1 MKTNSHHFVKMDLV
15 QNMVITSG
23 RGDNPAKLNTH
34 VEPIKLDKHM
44 GLAIT
49 SFSHGEVSN
58 IYDGNN
64 KIYVQ
69 RHIETVKLPGT
80 DITAEQLVPI
90 ASKKANYT
98 RGMVRLKIPVG
109 RYKTTLSI
117 LKEIEIAIK
126 THYGSISGSYF
137 TIKSSR
143 SSGKII
149 LSIVGIDIFVDEK
162 SDSPWSLLD
171 ISNDLKHKSQYEME
185 NKDLLSGIQ
194 TAFLY
199 VNIVENSYING
210 KLSRNLSVLPLSQ
223 NAGCSFYEFKNPS
236 YIPIEVK
243 NFSEILLEIRN
254 TRGDYAPINP
264 NCNTVITLHLKP
276 INRIN

>member
-1 MKTNSHHFVKMDLV
+1 
-15 QNMVITSG
+15 MVI
-23 RGDNPAKLNTH
+23 
-34 VEPIKLDKHM
+34 
-44 GLAIT
+44 
-49 SFSHGEVSN
+49 
-58 IYDGNN
+58 
-64 KIYVQ
+64 
-69 RHIETVKLPGT
+69 
-80 DITAEQLVPI
+80 
-90 ASKKANYT
+90 
-98 RGMVRLKIPVG
+98 LKIPIG
-109 RYKTTLSI
+109 RFKSSLFV
-117 LKEIEIAIK
+117 LKEIESMIK
-126 THYGSISGSYF
+126 THYGSISDSYF
-137 TIKSSR
+137 NIKSSR
-143 SSGKII
+143 STGKIT
-149 LSIVGIDIFVDEK
+149 LSIAGIDIFVDGK

-236 YIPIEVK
+236 YVPIEVK

-254 TRGDYAPINP
+254 THGDYAPINP